1 MIDYCPC
8 EDEKPDPCPA
18 CGATVSGKD
27 KWGGRCQARHGSK
40 PKPSLFF
47 VLEDKDTREVV
58 ASAPVL

>member
-1 MIDYCPC
+1 MTDYCPC

-27 KWGGRCQARHGSK
+27 RWQGRCQARYGSK
-40 PKPSLFF
+40 APPSLFF
-47 VLEDKDTREVV
+47 VLEDKETREVV